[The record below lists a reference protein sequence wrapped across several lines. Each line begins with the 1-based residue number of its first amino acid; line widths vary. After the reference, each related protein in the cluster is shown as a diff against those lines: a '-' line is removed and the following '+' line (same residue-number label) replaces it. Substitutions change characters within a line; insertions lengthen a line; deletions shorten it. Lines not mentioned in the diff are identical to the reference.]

1 MGQANLFIFCVSIFK
16 KLYIGFLQNLT
27 ILLLCDLLNKQRKLC
42 RYIILWF
49 AINRRGTMEG
59 QLLQNHLQDAIE
71 TQCLN
76 IPGVPPYLTRKW
88 YFSKQEIEH
97 HSPSMKDGIEYEQ
110 ESALRKF
117 YCSFLQELGMEL
129 KV

>member
-1 MGQANLFIFCVSIFK
+1 MGQAIHFLCLNLQEALHWFSAE
-16 KLYIGFLQNLT
+16 
-27 ILLLCDLLNKQRKLC
+27 LNYTATLC

-59 QLLQNHLQDAIE
+59 QLLQNHLQDARE

-97 HSPSMKDGIEYEQ
+97 HSPSMKDGIENEQ
-110 ESALRKF
+110 ESVLRKF